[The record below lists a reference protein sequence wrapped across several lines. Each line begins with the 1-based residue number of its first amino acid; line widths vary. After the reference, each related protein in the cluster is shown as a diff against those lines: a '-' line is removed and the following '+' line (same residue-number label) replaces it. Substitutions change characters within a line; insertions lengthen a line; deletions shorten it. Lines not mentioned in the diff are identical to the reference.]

1 MKEGENVMDI
11 EVVERKFQPTLCVRT
26 LTSVE
31 KLPELIG
38 KCYQR
43 IMDYMGQM
51 GEEAD
56 GAPYVAYFNMDMQ
69 NMDVEIGFPVDKV
82 LPGMDD
88 ISPGEL
94 PMGDVVTAMYKGP
107 YGEMV
112 SAYNEINAWIASH
125 GYKPVGPAYEV
136 YYNSPADVPE
146 SELLT
151 RIEFPVTK
159 VLVESR

>member
-1 MKEGENVMDI
+1 MNI

-26 LTSVE
+26 MTSVE

-38 KCYQR
+38 NTYHR

-51 GEEAD
+51 GEEMD
-56 GAPYVAYFNMDMQ
+56 GDPYIGYFNMDMQ
-69 NMDVEIGFPVDKV
+69 NLDVEIGIPVDKV
-82 LPGMDD
+82 LPGLDD

-94 PMGDVVTAMYKGP
+94 PMGEVVTALYQGP
-107 YGEMV
+107 YREMK
-112 SAYNEINAWIASH
+112 SAYDEINAWIVSH
-125 GYKPVGPAYEV
+125 GYKPIGTAYEK

-159 VLVESR
+159 VLVESK

>member
-1 MKEGENVMDI
+1 MNI

-26 LTSVE
+26 FTSVE

-38 KCYQR
+38 NSYQR
-43 IMDYMGQM
+43 IMSYMEQM
-51 GEEAD
+51 GEEMD
-56 GAPYVAYFNMDMQ
+56 GEPYVGYFSLDMQ
-69 NMDVEIGFPVDKV
+69 HMDVEIGIPVDKV

-94 PMGDVVTAMYKGP
+94 PMGAVVTGLYKGA
-107 YGEMV
+107 YGEMKA
-112 SAYNEINAWIASH
+112 AYDEILGWINKN
-125 GYKPVGPAYEV
+125 GYKPTGAAYEI

-159 VLVESR
+159 VLVENK

>member
-1 MKEGENVMDI
+1 MNI
-11 EVVERKFQPTLCVRT
+11 EVVERKYQPTLCVRT
-26 LTSVE
+26 MISVE

-38 KCYQR
+38 NTYHR
-43 IMDYMGQM
+43 IMDYMEQM
-51 GEEAD
+51 GEEMD
-56 GAPYVAYFNMDMQ
+56 GDPYIGYFNMDMQ
-69 NMDVEIGFPVDKV
+69 NLDVEIGIPVDKV

-94 PMGDVVTAMYKGP
+94 PMGDVVTALYKGP
-107 YGEMV
+107 YREMN
-112 SAYNEINAWIASH
+112 SAYDEINAWIVSH
-125 GYKPVGPAYEV
+125 RYQPIGTAYEK

-159 VLVESR
+159 VLVENK